1 MFIVCPHLFSIFN
14 FTEFDRGD
22 MSEIGKVIIYVMSFK
37 VAQSDT
43 ERCGS
48 KLKVIFDDLRSRLT
62 DISLEAL
69 VFLSSN
75 SPHLHEIDFDDLAKQ
90 YLSWAKNTQYKSVL
104 EKDKYGVVK
113 ESKVLTRLMEKTKP
127 SILFKKIDKK

>member
-1 MFIVCPHLFSIFN
+1 MIIITLVTQFNKPDQKEKFCTDGKFDNFKIFKYILTD

-48 KLKVIFDDLRSRLT
+48 KLKVIF
-62 DISLEAL
+62 
-69 VFLSSN
+69 
-75 SPHLHEIDFDDLAKQ
+75 
-90 YLSWAKNTQYKSVL
+90 
-104 EKDKYGVVK
+104 
-113 ESKVLTRLMEKTKP
+113 
-127 SILFKKIDKK
+127 LFFRD